1 MTFTFGDGKVSLINL
16 FPSMPLGS
24 CVRTPRFQRSCCSS
38 IVLAPWATDQ
48 RTDAMSPSYACDP
61 WTTQA
66 TSLSTVLALLW
77 CQYMRPLFHLVICKP
92 TRALPSNEEGRK
104 LQWSPSYRYSA
115 RARLVTVSCLL
126 RILRDAAWMFVLQLT
141 SPWMSNASPGPLGIN
156 SYSGH
161 PPMGFCYSLVCFLCH

>member
-1 MTFTFGDGKVSLINL
+1 MCG
-16 FPSMPLGS
+16 PLDFKGAA
-24 CVRTPRFQRSCCSS
+24 VH
-38 IVLAPWATDQ
+38 
-48 RTDAMSPSYACDP
+48 PSYLLPEPLIRGQMPCP
-61 WTTQA
+61 RLTRA
-66 TSLSTVLALLW
+66 TRGPPRPRLSTVLALLW
-77 CQYMRPLFHLVICKP
+77 CRYMRPLFHLVICKP
-92 TRALPSNEEGRK
+92 TRVLPSNEEGKK

-115 RARLVTVSCLL
+115 RTRLVTVSCLL